1 MKEYIER
8 RIRELKQEK
17 EYWLTKMD
25 SFYEE
30 IYKDEYLKVLYKLD
44 ELYDL
49 QCELIKKYGEEY
61 EKER

>member
-17 EYWLTKMD
+17 DYWLEQMD
-25 SFYEE
+25 RYKEE
-30 IYKDEYLKVLYKLD
+30 QYKNEYLRCLYKLD

>member
-8 RIRELKQEK
+8 RIKELKQEK

-30 IYKDEYLKVLYKLD
+30 IYKDEYLKGLYKLD

>member
-30 IYKDEYLKVLYKLD
+30 IYKNEYLKVLYKLD

>member
-8 RIRELKQEK
+8 RIKELKQEK